1 MIRRESGRRRWLMAV
16 VAIVTVASACSGGDQ
31 QESNSTP
38 DPAASEEATT
48 PAVAEPPPPS
58 SGEGEAA
65 PPETTG
71 PGQASTRESAC
82 PGVPAGVSR
91 FELEVEGNV
100 YSIRVLIPT
109 DRDGVDV
116 PLPVVLNWHGLG
128 SNGFQQAQ
136 LTGYDLLAEQDG
148 FLAVHPTGLPA
159 TELAGAGVELPADQ
173 RGRRSWEL
181 AQLDVPGRDDVAMAS
196 ELIDRLVADYCGD
209 ETRIYSTGM
218 SNGGFFTSLLV
229 CELSDRLA
237 AAVSVAGLS
246 HPDDCAPQQPVPF
259 MAFHGTADQVVPY
272 SGGDSSLL
280 DAAGAVGAGADI
292 PPEIEQF
299 FEQAMPEEFEQFAA
313 SFGCDAEPAA
323 EAISEEVTA
332 LRYTGCDGG
341 VPLVFH
347 RIEKGGHTWPGSP
360 LGLLFTRQLGET
372 TFDVSATIDGWRFM
386 RQFSLNQ

>member
-1 MIRRESGRRRWLMAV
+1 MAV
-16 VAIVTVASACSGGDQ
+16 VAMMTVASACSGGDE
-31 QESNSTP
+31 QESSSAP
-38 DPAASEEATT
+38 DPAVSAEATT
-48 PAVAEPPPPS
+48 ATIAEPPPT
-58 SGEGEAA
+58 SGEVGAT

-71 PGQASTRESAC
+71 PGPAATSESAC

-91 FELEVEGNV
+91 FELEVEGHV
-100 YSIRVLIPT
+100 YSIRVLAPT

-136 LTGYDLLAEQDG
+136 LTGYDLLAEREG

-159 TELAGAGVELPADQ
+159 TELAGAGVELPAGQ

-209 ETRIYSTGM
+209 EARIYSTGM

-246 HPDDCAPQQPVPF
+246 HPDDCAPERPVPF

-272 SGGDSSLL
+272 NGGDSSLL
-280 DAAGAVGAGADI
+280 DASAADVAGAAI
-292 PPEIEQF
+292 PPEIERF
-299 FEQAMPEEFEQFAA
+299 FEQVMPDEFGQFAA
-313 SFGCDAEPAA
+313 SFGCGSEASTEPV
-323 EAISEEVTA
+323 SDEVTA
-332 LRYTGCDGG
+332 FRYDDCDGG
-341 VPLVFH
+341 IPLVFF
-347 RIEKGGHTWPGSP
+347 RIDGGGHTWPGSP
-360 LGLLFTRQLGET
+360 LGLLLSRQLGET
-372 TFDVSATIDGWRFM
+372 TFDVSATIDGWEFM
-386 RQFSLNQ
+386 RRFSLEG